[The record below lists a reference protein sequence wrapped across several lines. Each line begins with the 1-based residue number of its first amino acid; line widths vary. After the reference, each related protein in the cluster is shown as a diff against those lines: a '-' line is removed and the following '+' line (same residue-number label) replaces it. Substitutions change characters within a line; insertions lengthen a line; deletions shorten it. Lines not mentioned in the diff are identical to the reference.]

1 MTPVDFVYKTLFP
14 YASRKLESF
23 ILEHFREPEITSL
36 IRQLHMQRDADD
48 SQALHPPSWIDEQV
62 ESRLRSCIE
71 FCKWLM
77 AKDSKA
83 TPLKSL
89 QRKIWEARY
98 AKGELQGEVY
108 PDVPPAFKRWRL
120 QRREICIY
128 SSGSVFSQQLLFH
141 SMPSGDLTPLIAAFF
156 DTRVGAKTET
166 ESYIRIAQTL
176 TRSPHDFLFISDAV
190 KEVIAAN
197 DSGMQAILCNRD
209 AHASQSQEPNVL
221 IHSFDE
227 ILRE

>member
-1 MTPVDFVYKTLFP
+1 VDFVYKTLFP

-36 IRQLHMQRDADD
+36 IRQLHMQHDVDD
-48 SQALHPPSWIDEQV
+48 RQGLQPPSWIDEQG

-89 QRKIWEARY
+89 QGKIWEAGY
-98 AKGELQGEVY
+98 VKGELQGEVY
-108 PDVPPAFKRWRL
+108 PDVPPAFTRWRL

-128 SSGSVFSQQLLFH
+128 SSGSVLSQQLLFH
-141 SMPSGDLTPLIAAFF
+141 SIPSGDLTPLIAAFF

-166 ESYIRIAQTL
+166 ESYLRIAQSL
-176 TRSPHDFLFISDAV
+176 TRSPHNFLFISDVV
-190 KEVIAAN
+190 KEVVAAN
-197 DSGMQAILCNRD
+197 DAGMQAILCNRD
-209 AHASQSQEPNVL
+209 VHASQSQEPNIL

-227 ILRE
+227 ILSE